1 MAGTWCSCQVCVFVS
16 SCCLLIYWV
25 TACAMPTTHNQ
36 KNKEMAEKQSEV
48 ESRLRQMQLN
58 SLLEMTA
65 AINANLPE
73 SSLYKIYHFTL
84 LAGLE
89 IKKLALFVNDGS
101 WQCKVNFGVDATI
114 GNCVLPENVIASD
127 KIQKVK
133 LEGVFKDLGLV
144 IPVNHKH
151 KTLAIL
157 LLESTEGELEL
168 DTSFIQT
175 FTNITLVAI
184 ENKRLAR
191 LGLEQE
197 ALKKEIEIA
206 KNVQQNLI
214 PSVLPET
221 NALKIFASYY
231 PNKIVGG
238 DYYDYIPLDDKRFYV
253 CMADVSG
260 KGIPAALLMSN
271 FQACLRTLVLYTSD
285 LKDIITR
292 LNEQVFNHTKGEKFI
307 TVFLAYID
315 LDAKT
320 MNCVNAGHNPP
331 LLQTGDQHK
340 WLETGT
346 CILGMFE
353 KLPFVEE
360 QAEQLTLPSR
370 LFMYTDGVS
379 EVMNNRGDEFGQE
392 GIFDFLMQHPE
403 SSQAMHDQLH
413 ESISAFK
420 ETQEFPDDITYMTC
434 VLEG

>member
-1 MAGTWCSCQVCVFVS
+1 M
-16 SCCLLIYWV
+16 
-25 TACAMPTTHNQ
+25 
-36 KNKEMAEKQSEV
+36 NKEEKEGAV

-73 SSLYKIYHFTL
+73 NSLYKIYHFTL

-89 IKKLALFVNDGS
+89 IKKLALFVNEGE
-101 WQCKVNFGVDATI
+101 WVCKVNFGIDAAVCKTALPAS
-114 GNCVLPENVIASD
+114 VLESD
-127 KIQKVK
+127 KIQKIK
-133 LEGVFKDLGLV
+133 LDGVFKDLGLV

-151 KTLAIL
+151 KALAIL
-157 LLESTEGELEL
+157 LLEGNEEGLEL

-206 KNVQQNLI
+206 KTVQQNLI
-214 PSVLPET
+214 PSNLPCT
-221 NALKIFASYY
+221 DKLKIYASYY

-238 DYYDYIPLDDKRFYV
+238 DYYDYIPVDENRFYV

-285 LKDIITR
+285 LKDIIKR

-320 MNCVNAGHNPP
+320 MKCINAGHNPP
-331 LLQTGDQHK
+331 LLQTGATYK

-346 CILGMFE
+346 CILGTFE
-353 KLPFVEE
+353 NLPFVEE
-360 QAEQLTLPSR
+360 QVEYIETPSR

-379 EVMNNRGDEFGQE
+379 EVMNNKGDEYGQE

-403 SSQAMHDQLH
+403 SSNAMHDSLYS
-413 ESISAFK
+413 SIAEFK
-420 ETQEFPDDITYMTC
+420 EKQEFPDDITYMTC
-434 VLEG
+434 VIEG

>member
-1 MAGTWCSCQVCVFVS
+1 MVD
-16 SCCLLIYWV
+16 
-25 TACAMPTTHNQ
+25 
-36 KNKEMAEKQSEV
+36 KNAKHGVV
-48 ESRLRQMQLN
+48 ESHLRQMQLN

-73 SSLYKIYHFTL
+73 ASLYKIFHFTL

-89 IKKLALFVNDGS
+89 IKKLALFVHDVT
-101 WQCKVNFGVDATI
+101 WTCKVHFGVDAGIVNTA
-114 GNCVLPENVIASD
+114 LPAALIAAD

-133 LEGVFKDLGLV
+133 LDGVFKELDLV

-151 KTLAIL
+151 KTLAIV
-157 LLESTEGELEL
+157 LLEGTSNGVEI

-191 LGLEQE
+191 LSLEQE

-206 KNVQQNLI
+206 KTVQQNLI
-214 PSVLPET
+214 PSTLPCT
-221 NALKIFASYY
+221 DTLKIFASYY

-238 DYYDYIPLDDKRFYV
+238 DYYDYIPVDEDRFYV
-253 CMADVSG
+253 CIADVSG

-307 TVFLAYID
+307 TVFLAYVDMKQHTLKCI
-315 LDAKT
+315 
-320 MNCVNAGHNPP
+320 NAGHNPP
-331 LLQTGDQHK
+331 ILHSGATHQ
-340 WLETGT
+340 WLDKGT

-360 QAEQLTLPSR
+360 MTETLTVPSQ

-379 EVMNNRGDEFGQE
+379 EVMNDKGDEFGPE
-392 GIFDFLMQHPE
+392 GVFDFLSQHPNYTA
-403 SSQAMHDQLH
+403 AMHLDLYDR
-413 ESISAFK
+413 ITAFK
-420 ETQEFPDDITYMTC
+420 EKQEFPDDITYMSC
-434 VLEG
+434 VIGG